1 MTVIR
6 GKVVTQKFD
15 SSTNELEIFGKTL
28 TEDLSGNYFF
38 YPGKIL
44 RGPCIAIGDTGVF
57 CCNNGKVCKEV
68 ISYLHPVPQQK
79 SIVPEEEVFSV
90 RPFQEYGFNILLRPQ
105 SREIDLYLGYIRL
118 HSYPYSKEQLD
129 SLVGYIGTNKV
140 ELDKLNYF
148 VSVDVWG
155 NEEAFAVGW
164 HPKSIFHSA
173 PVLNYREPLTPPM
186 GVTEVARW
194 LLDKFPLWE
203 HVSFVYDR
211 PTKVLTFTR
220 NTL

>member
-1 MTVIR
+1 MGNFKTYNPKPSRICAEGLYKPGYSLYFTTWTRDIR
-6 GKVVTQKFD
+6 MG
-15 SSTNELEIFGKTL
+15 
-28 TEDLSGNYFF
+28 
-38 YPGKIL
+38 
-44 RGPCIAIGDTGVF
+44 
-57 CCNNGKVCKEV
+57 KEV

-90 RPFQEYGFNILLRPQ
+90 LPFQEYGFNILLRPQ

-118 HSYPYSKEQLD
+118 HSYPYSKEQRD

-140 ELDKLNYF
+140 ELYRLNYF
-148 VSVDVWG
+148 TSVDVWG
-155 NEEAFAVGW
+155 NKEAFALGW
-164 HPKSIFHSA
+164 HPKSIFHCA

-203 HVSFVYDR
+203 HVSFYYDR